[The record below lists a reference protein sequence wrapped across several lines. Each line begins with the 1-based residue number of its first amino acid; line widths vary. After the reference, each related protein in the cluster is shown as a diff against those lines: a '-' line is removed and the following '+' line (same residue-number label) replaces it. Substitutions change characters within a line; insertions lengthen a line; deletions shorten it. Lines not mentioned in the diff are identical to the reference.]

1 MCFMLIVKKFLTKKK
16 KNRSHKKLTQQSKNP
31 YTILDIPRR
40 STLREIQIAR
50 KRILK
55 NHHPDMLVGSNEEL
69 IHDAQEYSKRVNWA
83 YSTLKKKLSKKWR
96 VKKHAA

>member
-1 MCFMLIVKKFLTKKK
+1 MMIIKKLLTRNK
-16 KNRSHKKLTQQSKNP
+16 KNKKSQKKLIQQSKNP

-83 YSTLKKKLSKKWR
+83 YSTLKKKLSRKRR